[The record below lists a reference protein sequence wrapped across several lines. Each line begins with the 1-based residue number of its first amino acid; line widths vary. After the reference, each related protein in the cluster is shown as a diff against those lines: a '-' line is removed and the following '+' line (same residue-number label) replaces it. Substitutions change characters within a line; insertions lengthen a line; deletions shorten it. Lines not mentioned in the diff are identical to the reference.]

1 MALGAYKTMASKM
14 FVSKPKIWHIIVF
27 FLLQQDTSNLL
38 NSVCFSNLVFENSRS
53 TFSPI
58 FSSGKMRGMYKF
70 MDAVGNKLADQL
82 IIKAEQ
88 KDDFEYKV

>member
-1 MALGAYKTMASKM
+1 
-14 FVSKPKIWHIIVF
+14 
-27 FLLQQDTSNLL
+27 
-38 NSVCFSNLVFENSRS
+38 
-53 TFSPI
+53 
-58 FSSGKMRGMYKF
+58 MRGMYKF